1 MDSNDPDLEAFKS
14 NLFRIF
20 GERKLGKA
28 AALVSNLCPNASDS
42 QLISISSKDKADMN
56 LPAAHHLSW
65 IQRIYQK
72 ITKHPQ
78 NGSLKGISTLK
89 QIPDTPQGIGWLFS
103 RDVVQ
108 PPVFVTATL
117 KRK

>member
-20 GERKLGKA
+20 GERELGKA
-28 AALVSNLCPNASDS
+28 AALVSNLCPNASDP
-42 QLISISSKDKADMN
+42 QLISISSKDKADAN
-56 LPAAHHLSW
+56 LPASHHLSW

-78 NGSLKGISTLK
+78 NQGISTLK
-89 QIPDTPQGIGWLFS
+89 QIPDTPQGVGWLFS
-103 RDVVQ
+103 G
-108 PPVFVTATL
+108 
-117 KRK
+117 KI